1 MLGCH
6 GHTVATRGWARASPT
21 PRRARRDLIRLLIRH
36 EWNVVHPS
44 KMPRRLAEV
53 LRGGSTRRRLF
64 PFALALAAGIG
75 SAALVGLSSS
85 QATTPAQNITGNQ
98 TLVAGQELESS
109 GGQYVLLLASNGNL
123 EESFNGGQVV
133 WKTTGGA
140 KGDHALLQP
149 NGNLVLISSTGQT
162 LWSSNS
168 AGTGCPSLDLQ
179 RDGNLVIYDPSTPA
193 AFTKG
198 LVDKLPSGQK
208 LEPGWLLYA
217 PNGFYYVEMQT
228 DGNLVLRNDV
238 GTALWSSGTAGNAGA
253 YAILQ
258 TNGNFVVYSAAG
270 KALWSTDTTGDNGAT
285 LAMQDDGN
293 LVLYTTSGAA
303 PWSSKTHDAANSG
316 KDVDPAGPAGSTKP
330 CPAPAPAPT
339 PTRTVTT
346 PPTIM
351 TVTPPPVT
359 VPVPVPVPV
368 PSVTVEKVPVPAPR
382 PRHVRLKVTVKWSWN
397 GAVTR
402 MDRLTV
408 GPLPSATSFDVLY
421 KRMRGRHRRDS
432 RGASTERQLRELI
445 RWLERNRYRPGD
457 RLSLDISRH
466 GWVPERATFTIR
478 DGRQPKLTHG

>member
-1 MLGCH
+1 M
-6 GHTVATRGWARASPT
+6 
-21 PRRARRDLIRLLIRH
+21 
-36 EWNVVHPS
+36 
-44 KMPRRLAEV
+44 

-64 PFALALAAGIG
+64 PFALALAAGVG

-258 TNGNFVVYSAAG
+258 TDGNFVVYSAAG

-285 LAMQDDGN
+285 LEMQDDGN

-351 TVTPPPVT
+351 TVTPPPVDGSGPGSGSGSERDRREGARPGAAT
-359 VPVPVPVPV
+359 ATRAPESDRQVELERRGHEDGPPHSRAFAQRHELRRAVQADAGP
-368 PSVTVEKVPVPAPR
+368 PSPR
-382 PRHVRLKVTVKWSWN
+382 QPRRVH
-397 GAVTR
+397 GASAAGADPLAR
-402 MDRLTV
+402 AQ
-408 GPLPSATSFDVLY
+408 PLPA
-421 KRMRGRHRRDS
+421 R
-432 RGASTERQLRELI
+432 
-445 RWLERNRYRPGD
+445 
-457 RLSLDISRH
+457 
-466 GWVPERATFTIR
+466 
-478 DGRQPKLTHG
+478 